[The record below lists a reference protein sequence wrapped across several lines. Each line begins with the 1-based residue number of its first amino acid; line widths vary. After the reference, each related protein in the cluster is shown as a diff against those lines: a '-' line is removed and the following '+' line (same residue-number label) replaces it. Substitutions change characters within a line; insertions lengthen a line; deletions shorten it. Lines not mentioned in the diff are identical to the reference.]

1 MVSGMTTVNPLVG
14 LEEIAGTLIG
24 PDHDGYDAA
33 RQTFNGTIDRR
44 PAAIVQCRSTADVVA
59 AVRAARDAGLAIA
72 VRGGGHSVAGH
83 ACADGALVV
92 DLREMRR
99 VDVDPERRIARAQGG
114 ALWEDVDLA
123 TTAHGLAT
131 TGGTFGDTG
140 IGGLTLTGGIGFL
153 MGTLGLTCDNL
164 LRAEVVTADGS
175 VVIAGPGDDGDP
187 ELLWA
192 LRGGGGNFGVVTE
205 FEFALHPLG
214 PIQMGDITV
223 PLEHA
228 RAGLAAVAELARQ
241 APPELVMF
249 VGGPTFEKVDG
260 VEPDPATAPPVF
272 RISVIYQG
280 TTEAVEEVIRS
291 LRALPGAL
299 GDINP
304 ATYLEVQASS
314 GILPFGLRHYWKG
327 HFVRDL
333 DAAAIEAVATA
344 LETSPPGMSFMLLEA
359 ITGRARSEPA
369 GGAAFGQREARWN
382 VSAIA
387 VWEDPSEDSTM
398 VAWARRVVDSLGP
411 SSFSGAGYGNYAMDE
426 PAERVRAAFG
436 PERFERLARVKR
448 LYDPDNLFRF
458 NHNIPPATD

>member
-1 MVSGMTTVNPLVG
+1 MHRGGMTTGNSLAG
-14 LEEIAGTLIG
+14 LDRIAGTVLG
-24 PDHDGYDAA
+24 PDDEGYDAA

-44 PAAIVQCRSTADVVA
+44 PATIVQCRSTADVVA
-59 AVRAARDAGLAIA
+59 AVQAARGAGLAIA

-83 ACADGALVV
+83 AVADGALVV
-92 DLREMRR
+92 DLREMRG
-99 VDVDPERRIARAQGG
+99 VDVDPERRVARAQGG
-114 ALWEDVDLA
+114 ALWEDIDVA

-153 MGTLGLTCDNL
+153 MGTFGLTCDNL
-164 LRAEVVTADGS
+164 VRAEVVTADGS
-175 VVIAGPGDDGDP
+175 VVIAGEDGDP

-205 FEFALHPLG
+205 FEFALHLLG
-214 PIQMGDITV
+214 PLQMGDILV

-228 RAGLAAVAELARQ
+228 REALRAAADLARQ

-249 VGGPTFEKVDG
+249 VAGPTFAAVDG
-260 VEPDPATAPPVF
+260 VEPDPSTDPPI
-272 RISVIYQG
+272 ISISIIFQG
-280 TTEAVEEVIRS
+280 TTEAAEAAIRP
-291 LRALPGAL
+291 LRTIPAASGAL
-299 GDINP
+299 VP

-327 HFVRDL
+327 HFLRDL
-333 DAAAIEAVATA
+333 DEPAIEAVATA
-344 LETSPPGMSFMLLEA
+344 LETAPAGMSFMLLEA

-369 GGAAFGQREARWN
+369 GGASFGQRDARWN

-387 VWEDPSEDSTM
+387 IWEESADDDPM
-398 VAWARRVVDSLGP
+398 IAWARQVVDSLRP

-426 PAERVRAAFG
+426 PADRVRAAFG
-436 PERFERLARVKR
+436 PERFDRLARVKR
-448 LYDPDNLFRF
+448 RYDPDNVFRF
-458 NHNIPPATD
+458 NHNIPPADR